1 MGECSCLRG
10 LVGSRFKHT
19 SGFRWKNTIGSTCTM
34 LQTAKF
40 MDVRVA
46 RVLALID
53 VGVHLASYY

>member
-1 MGECSCLRG
+1 
-10 LVGSRFKHT
+10 
-19 SGFRWKNTIGSTCTM
+19 M